1 VLRIIGHVDSCNEAL
16 IEGWITIPGTNEPKL
31 SLEFV
36 LDDVV
41 IGRCVADQ
49 FRQDLKSADLGD
61 GHCAFYFPIPPLIP
75 KRDIS
80 RILVRLENSSVLL
93 PVDSAKPTEST
104 ATTSETIS
112 RFGGLWI
119 DRYDW
124 LDRLAMKHRKG
135 EVSDDLSAA
144 IFRFVRD
151 GYLVIKGAVSPAV
164 VDRVNEDIDR
174 FWISPP
180 AGLVVETFG
189 PDSSLRVMPP
199 DLSVRDQP
207 TKMLDLYTFSSAARE
222 AITSPQVIEFLSA
235 IFEDEPKAFQ
245 GLTFWNG
252 SQQAIHKDSAYVKID
267 SNPMHLAATWL
278 ALEDIQPGTG
288 ELEYYI
294 GSHRAPDF
302 LFGGSHKW
310 MESHPEEHDRF
321 LQSLHDDAK
330 ALGHLKGSFLA
341 RKGDV
346 LIWHA
351 DLAHGG
357 SPISQPSLTRKSL
370 VTHFTPSADEPFYR
384 RDTSYREAEQ
394 GGARFVSAFG
404 DVGAPIKLQPKTPRE
419 QKKPVERQVR
429 ALG

>member
-1 VLRIIGHVDSCNEAL
+1 VLRIIGHVDSCNEAF
-16 IEGWITIPGTNEPKL
+16 IEGWITIPDANEPKL

-36 LDDVV
+36 LDEEV

-49 FRQDLKSADLGD
+49 FRQDLKNSGLGD
-61 GHCAFYFPIPPLIP
+61 GHCAFFFPTPPLIP
-75 KRDIS
+75 KHDIS
-80 RILVRLENSSVLL
+80 RIIVRLENSSVVL
-93 PVDSAKPTEST
+93 PIDTAKLTQSAV
-104 ATTSETIS
+104 TTKETIS

-151 GYLVIKGAVSPAV
+151 GYVVLKGAVSPAV

-180 AGLVVETFG
+180 AALVVETFE
-189 PDSSLRVMPP
+189 PDSILRVIPP
-199 DLSVRDQP
+199 HVSVQAGR
-207 TKMLDLYTFSSAARE
+207 TKMLDVYTCSSAARE
-222 AITSPQVIEFLSA
+222 AITAPQVIEFLST
-235 IFEDEPKAFQ
+235 IFEDQPKAFQ
-245 GLTFWNG
+245 SLTFWNG
-252 SQQAIHKDSAYVKID
+252 SQQSIHKDSAYVKID

-278 ALEDIQPGTG
+278 ALEDIEPGTG

-302 LFGGSHKW
+302 LFGGSNKW

-330 ALGHLKGSFLA
+330 TLGHLKGSFLA

-394 GGARFVSAFG
+394 GGARFVSSFA
-404 DVGAPIKLQPKTPRE
+404 DVGAPIKLETPN
-419 QKKPVERQVR
+419 
-429 ALG
+429 AA